1 MAPDPVGRLVAL
13 HRYPVKSML
22 GEDLDASEVTEHGL
36 VGDRAHALVD
46 AETGKVCSAK
56 RHDLWGRLFEF
67 HAAFTDTPRSD
78 EPYPPVRIA
87 FPDGPTHTSD
97 DPELADALS
106 EIFGRPVTFSS
117 SAPPEAT
124 MEELWPDVKG
134 DETYGETTGS
144 HDGER
149 LIEIPAS
156 FASPGDFFDFSAIH
170 LLTTNSLEELARRE
184 PESRFGARRFR
195 PNLVVEV
202 PGTDGFVENDW
213 DRKIVSVGGEVRLKV
228 ILPTPRCVMTTLAQQ
243 DLPRDPGV
251 LRATAEHN
259 RIRAGGLGTLPCVGV
274 YAAVVDGGTI
284 RAGDPIEVTE
294 DTRG

>member
-1 MAPDPVGRLVAL
+1 MTEPVGRLLSL

-46 AETGKVCSAK
+46 PETGQVCSAK

-67 HAAFTDTPRSD
+67 RAAFADRPRAG
-78 EPYPPVRIA
+78 EPYPPVRIT
-87 FPDGPTHTSD
+87 FPDGSACTSD
-97 DPELADALS
+97 DPALP
-106 EIFGRPVTFSS
+106 EALGEVFGRQVAFSS

-124 MEELWPDVKG
+124 MEEIWPDVKG

-149 LIEIPAS
+149 VIEIPAS

-184 PESRFGARRFR
+184 PGSRFGVRRFR

-202 PGTDGFVENDW
+202 PGETGFVENDW
-213 DRKIVSVGGEVRLKV
+213 DRKIVSVGDEVRLKV
-228 ILPTPRCVMTTLAQQ
+228 ILPTPRCVMTTLAQE

-274 YAAVVDGGTI
+274 YAAVLAGGTI
-284 RAGDPIEVTE
+284 RAGDPVRVEE
-294 DTRG
+294 DVRD